1 VLYFMCENH
10 QNITTRVL
18 SVPSAKAPF
27 EKTTIER
34 RDLRPDDVLIDIKYC
49 GICHSDIH
57 NAHNDFGSGV
67 FPMVPGHE
75 IAGVVTAVG
84 SAVSNFS
91 IGDRVGVGCFV
102 DSCGE
107 CEFCLRGEEQF
118 CKKGVIVVF
127 NSIGY
132 DGDLTYGGYSQKI
145 VVKDK
150 FVVRIPDSMD
160 LDVASPLLCAGITTY
175 SPLKHWNV
183 GPGKKVAIVGMGG
196 LGHLAVQ
203 FAHNLGAEVTVLSQ
217 TMNKKDEAIS
227 FGADHYY
234 ATSDPATFAKLAE
247 LAEFDLILNTVSAN
261 INVDAYLSLLN
272 VDGTLV
278 NVGLPNK
285 PDQYSVFSLF
295 AGRRSIAASNVG
307 GIRETQ
313 EMLDFS
319 AEHGIAPMIEV
330 INADQVDEAYERVL
344 RSDVRYRFVIDM
356 ATL

>member
-1 VLYFMCENH
+1 MCNNH
-10 QNITTRVL
+10 QNISTLVL

-34 RDLRPDDVLIDIKYC
+34 RELRPDDVLIDIKYC

-84 SAVSNFS
+84 SAVSKFAV
-91 IGDRVGVGCFV
+91 GDRVGVGCFV

-118 CKKGVIVVF
+118 CKKGVVVVF

-132 DGDLTYGGYSQKI
+132 DGNLTYGGYSQKI

-175 SPLKHWNV
+175 SPLKHWKV

-203 FAHNLGAEVTVLSQ
+203 FAHKLGAEVTVLSQ
-217 TMNKKDEAIS
+217 TMNKKDEAFS

-234 ATSDPATFAKLAE
+234 ATSDPATFTE
-247 LAEFDLILNTVSAN
+247 LAGQFDLILNTVSAN
-261 INVDAYLSLLN
+261 IDVDAYLSILN

-285 PDQYSVFSLF
+285 PDQYNVFSLF